1 MKKIKIALLGL
12 GNVGRGVWMILNS
25 NKEEV
30 MKRCGYEVE
39 IAKVLVRNKNKPRP
53 VQLPDKIVTTDFNE
67 ILNDDSIKIVV
78 EVMGG
83 MEPAREYM
91 LKCMEKKKHI
101 VTANKMLLATGGDE
115 LFQKADEMGIMFQ
128 YEASVAGGIPIIKG
142 IDESLTANKIETLYG
157 IVNGTTNYILSKM
170 ELEGAAFDE
179 VLKEAQ
185 EKGYAEAD
193 PTSDIE
199 SYDAQYKLSILAS
212 LAFGTKIDV
221 ANVYR
226 EGITKITDVDM
237 KYANEFKMAI
247 KLLAIAKEVDG
258 KVELRVHPTMIP
270 KKHPLANVYDSYNAV
285 FIKGNAVGDLMFYGR
300 GAGDLP
306 TGSAVV
312 SDIISIVRS
321 DVNTENENPVVK
333 NNLWKR
339 EIKAMNEVE
348 SKYYIRATVLD
359 KPGVLSEITTILGR
373 NNVSLRSVIQK
384 GDEEDGL
391 VTIVLVTHKTV
402 EGEFNAAVEEI
413 KKLNG
418 VNNIDNIIRI
428 EDFKEK

>member
-1 MKKIKIALLGL
+1 MKKVKIALLGL
-12 GNVGRGVWMILNS
+12 GNVGRGVWMIVNS
-25 NKEEV
+25 NKEEI

-39 IAKVLVRNKNKPRP
+39 VAKVLVRDKNKPRGVDIP
-53 VQLPDKIVTTDFNE
+53 NELVTTNFND
-67 ILNDDSIKIVV
+67 ILEDDSIKIVV

-83 MEPAREYM
+83 LEPAREYM
-91 LKCMEKKKHI
+91 LQCMDKKKHI

-115 LFQKADEMGIMFQ
+115 LFEKADEMGIMFN

-170 ELEGAAFDE
+170 ELEGADFDD

-199 SYDAQYKLSILAS
+199 GYDAQYKLAILAS
-212 LAFGTKIDV
+212 LAFGSKIDV
-221 ANVYR
+221 KNVYR
-226 EGITKITDVDM
+226 EGITKIEAVDM
-237 KYANEFKMAI
+237 KYAKEFKMGI
-247 KLLAIAKEVDG
+247 KLLAIAKEVNG

-270 KKHPLANVYDSYNAV
+270 KKHPLSNVYDSYNAV

-312 SDIISIVRS
+312 SDIVSIVRS
-321 DVNTENENPVVK
+321 NVETENPNPVVK

-339 EIKAMNEVE
+339 EILDMGDIE
-348 SKYYIRATVLD
+348 SKFYIRATVLD
-359 KPGVLSEITTILGR
+359 ESGVLGEITAILGSH
-373 NNVSLRSVIQK
+373 NVSIRSVIQK
-384 GDEEDGL
+384 GDEEDGQ
-391 VTIVLVTHKTV
+391 VTIVLVTHKTT
-402 EGEFNAAVEEI
+402 EAQINSAIKEI
-413 KKLNG
+413 TELKSVKE
-418 VNNIDNIIRI
+418 IDNIIRI
-428 EDFKEK
+428 EDFK

>member
-1 MKKIKIALLGL
+1 MKKVKIALLGL

-25 NKEEV
+25 NKEEI

-39 IAKVLVRNKNKPRP
+39 VAKVLVRDKNKPRGVDIP
-53 VQLPDKIVTTDFNE
+53 SELVTTDFNE
-67 ILNDDSIKIVV
+67 ILEDDSIKIVV

-83 MEPAREYM
+83 MEPARDYM
-91 LKCMEKKKHI
+91 LRCMDKKKHI

-115 LFQKADEMGIMFQ
+115 LFEKADEKGIMFQ

-170 ELEGAAFDE
+170 ELEDADFDD

-199 SYDAQYKLSILAS
+199 AYDAQYKLAILAS
-212 LAFGTKIDV
+212 LAFGSKIDV
-221 ANVYR
+221 KNIYR
-226 EGITKITDVDM
+226 EGITSIEAVDM
-237 KYANEFKMAI
+237 KYAKEFKMAI

-312 SDIISIVRS
+312 SDIVSIVRS
-321 DVNTENENPVVK
+321 NVDTENPNPVVK

-339 EIKAMNEVE
+339 EILDMGEIL
-348 SKYYIRATVLD
+348 SKFYIRATVLD
-359 KPGVLSEITTILGR
+359 ESGVLGEITAILGKH
-373 NNVSLRSVIQK
+373 NVSIRSVIQK
-384 GDEEDGL
+384 GDEEDGQ
-391 VTIVLVTHKTV
+391 VTIVLVTHKTN
-402 EGEFNAAVEEI
+402 EAQIDNAIKEI
-413 KKLNG
+413 KELKA
-418 VNNIDNIIRI
+418 VDKIDNIIRI
-428 EDFKEK
+428 EDFK

>member
-1 MKKIKIALLGL
+1 MKKVKIALLGL
-12 GNVGRGVWMILNS
+12 GNVGRGVWMIVNS
-25 NKEEV
+25 NKEEI

-39 IAKVLVRNKNKPRP
+39 VAKVLVRDKNKPRGVEIP
-53 VQLPDKIVTTDFNE
+53 NELVTTDFND
-67 ILNDDSIKIVV
+67 ILEDDSIKIVV

-83 MEPAREYM
+83 LEPAREYM
-91 LKCMEKKKHI
+91 LQCMNKKKHI

-115 LFQKADEMGIMFQ
+115 LFEKADEMGIMFS

-170 ELEGAAFDE
+170 ELEGADFDD

-199 SYDAQYKLSILAS
+199 GYDAQYKLAILAS
-212 LAFGTKIDV
+212 LAFGSKIDV
-221 ANVYR
+221 KNVYR
-226 EGITKITDVDM
+226 EGITKIEAVDM
-237 KYANEFKMAI
+237 KYAREFKMGI
-247 KLLAIAKEVDG
+247 KLLAIAKEVNG

-270 KKHPLANVYDSYNAV
+270 KKHPLSNVYDSYNAV

-312 SDIISIVRS
+312 SDIVSIVRNNV
-321 DVNTENENPVVK
+321 DTENPNPVVK

-339 EIKAMNEVE
+339 EILDMGDIK
-348 SKYYIRATVLD
+348 SKFYIRATVLD
-359 KPGVLSEITTILGR
+359 ESGVLGEITAILGKH
-373 NNVSLRSVIQK
+373 NVSIRSVIQK
-384 GDEEDGL
+384 GDEEDGQ
-391 VTIVLVTHKTV
+391 VTIVLVTHRTTESQIDK
-402 EGEFNAAVEEI
+402 AVKEI
-413 KKLNG
+413 TELKS
-418 VNNIDNIIRI
+418 VNKIDNIIRI
-428 EDFKEK
+428 EDFK

>member
-1 MKKIKIALLGL
+1 MKKVKIALLGL
-12 GNVGRGVWMILNS
+12 GNVGSGVWKILNS

-30 MKRCGYEVE
+30 MKRCGYNVEVS
-39 IAKVLVRNKNKPRP
+39 KVLVKDRNKQRP
-53 VQLPDKIVTTDFNE
+53 IQVPNEIITTDFNE
-67 ILNDDSIKIVV
+67 ILYDDDIKIVV

-83 MEPAREYM
+83 MEPSRDYI
-91 LKCMEKKKHI
+91 LKCMNKKKHI
-101 VTANKMLLATGGDE
+101 VTANKMLLATDGDE
-115 LFQKADEMGIMFQ
+115 LFQKADENGIMFQ

-179 VLKEAQ
+179 ALKEAQ

-199 SYDAQYKLSILAS
+199 SYDAQYKLAILAS

-226 EGITKITDVDM
+226 EGITKITAVDM
-237 KYANEFKMAI
+237 KYASEFKMAI
-247 KLLAIAKEVDG
+247 KLLAIAKEADG

-270 KKHPLANVYDSYNAV
+270 KKHPLANVYYSYNAV
-285 FIKGNAVGDLMFYGR
+285 FIKGNAVGDLMFYGK

-312 SDIISIVRS
+312 SDIVSIVRS
-321 DVNTENENPVVK
+321 DVNSENENPVVK
-333 NNLWKR
+333 NNLWDR
-339 EIKAMNEVE
+339 EIKVMNEVS
-348 SKYYIRATVLD
+348 SKYYVRATVLD
-359 KPGVLSEITTILGR
+359 KPGVLSEITAILGN

-391 VTIVLVTHKTV
+391 VTIVLITHKTLEV
-402 EGEFNAAVEEI
+402 QLMSSIEEV
-413 KKLNG
+413 KKLRG
-418 VNNIDNIIRI
+418 VNNINTIIRI
-428 EDFKEK
+428 EDFEEK

>member
-1 MKKIKIALLGL
+1 MKKVKIALLGL

-25 NKEEV
+25 NKEEI

-39 IAKVLVRNKNKPRP
+39 VAKVLVRDKNKPRGIEISDE
-53 VQLPDKIVTTDFNE
+53 LVTTDFNE
-67 ILNDDSIKIVV
+67 ILEDNSIKIVV

-91 LKCMEKKKHI
+91 LRCMENKKHI

-115 LFQKADEMGIMFQ
+115 LFEKADENGIMFS

-170 ELEGAAFDE
+170 ELEGADFDD

-199 SYDAQYKLSILAS
+199 GYDAQYKLAILAS
-212 LAFGTKIDV
+212 LAFGSKIDV
-221 ANVYR
+221 KNVYR
-226 EGITKITDVDM
+226 EGITKIEAVDM
-237 KYANEFKMAI
+237 KYAKEFKMGI
-247 KLLAIAKEVDG
+247 KLLAIAKETNG

-270 KKHPLANVYDSYNAV
+270 KKHPLSNVYDSYNAV
-285 FIKGNAVGDLMFYGR
+285 FIRGNAVGDLMFYGR

-312 SDIISIVRS
+312 SDIVSIVRNN
-321 DVNTENENPVVK
+321 VETENPNPVVK
-333 NNLWKR
+333 NNLWER
-339 EIKAMNEVE
+339 EILDMGLVK
-348 SKYYIRATVLD
+348 SKFYIRATVLD
-359 KPGVLSEITTILGR
+359 ESGVLGEITAILGKH
-373 NNVSLRSVIQK
+373 NVSIRSVIQK
-384 GDEEDGL
+384 GDEEDGQ
-391 VTIVLVTHKTV
+391 VTIVLVTHRTS
-402 EGEFNAAVEEI
+402 EAQIDSAVEEI
-413 KKLNG
+413 TSLKSVYK
-418 VNNIDNIIRI
+418 IDNIIRI
-428 EDFKEK
+428 EDFK

>member
-1 MKKIKIALLGL
+1 MKKVKIALLGL

-25 NKEEV
+25 NKEEI
-30 MKRCGYEVE
+30 MKRCGSEVE
-39 IAKVLVRNKNKPRP
+39 VAKVLVRDKNKPRGVDIP
-53 VQLPDKIVTTDFNE
+53 NELVTTDFNE
-67 ILNDDSIKIVV
+67 ILEDDSIKIVV

-83 MEPAREYM
+83 MEPARDYM

-115 LFQKADEMGIMFQ
+115 LFEKADEKGIMFS

-170 ELEGAAFDE
+170 ELEGADFDD

-199 SYDAQYKLSILAS
+199 GYDAQYKLAILAA
-212 LAFGTKIDV
+212 LAFGSKIDV
-221 ANVYR
+221 KNVYR
-226 EGITKITDVDM
+226 EGITKVEAVDM
-237 KYANEFKMAI
+237 EYAKEFKMGI
-247 KLLAIAKEVDG
+247 KLLAIAKEING

-270 KKHPLANVYDSYNAV
+270 KKHPLSNVYDSYNAV
-285 FIKGNAVGDLMFYGR
+285 FIRGNAVGDLMFYGR

-312 SDIISIVRS
+312 SDIVSIVRS
-321 DVNTENENPVVK
+321 NVDTENPNPVVK

-339 EIKAMNEVE
+339 EILDMDSVE
-348 SKYYIRATVLD
+348 SKYYIRANVLD
-359 KPGVLSEITTILGR
+359 ESGVLGEITAILGR
-373 NNVSLRSVIQK
+373 HNVSIRSVIQK
-384 GDEEDGL
+384 GDEEDGK
-391 VTIVLVTHKTV
+391 VTIVLVTHRTN
-402 EGEFNAAVEEI
+402 EAEINNAIEEI
-413 KKLNG
+413 KNLKS
-418 VNNIDNIIRI
+418 VNKIDNIIRI
-428 EDFKEK
+428 EDFK

>member
-1 MKKIKIALLGL
+1 MKKIRIALLGL

-30 MKRCGYEVE
+30 SKRCGYEVE
-39 IAKVLVRNKNKPRP
+39 IAKVLVRNKNKKRA
-53 VQLPDKIVTTDFNE
+53 VEIPDNIITTDFNE

-91 LKCMEKKKHI
+91 LKCMDKKKHI
-101 VTANKMLLATGGDE
+101 VTANKMLLATEGDE

-170 ELEGAAFDE
+170 ETEGAAFDD

-199 SYDAQYKLSILAS
+199 SYDAQYKLAILAS

-221 ANVYR
+221 NNVYR
-226 EGITKITDVDM
+226 EGITKIEAVDM
-237 KYANEFKMAI
+237 KYASEFNMAI

-258 KVELRVHPTMIP
+258 KVQLRVHPTMIP

-321 DVNTENENPVVK
+321 NVNTENENPVVK
-333 NNLWKR
+333 NNLWEK
-339 EIKAMNEVE
+339 EINDISTIE

-359 KPGVLSEITTILGR
+359 EPGVLSQITALFGK
-373 NNVSLRSVIQK
+373 NSVSLRSVIQK

-391 VTIVLVTHKTV
+391 VTIVLITHKTY
-402 EGEFNAAVEEI
+402 EKKFMDAMKEI
-413 KKLNG
+413 RLLRG
-418 VNNIDNIIRI
+418 VKNIDNIIRI

>member
-30 MKRCGYEVE
+30 SKRCGYEVE
-39 IAKVLVRNKNKPRP
+39 IAKVLVRNKNKKRAVEVPE
-53 VQLPDKIVTTDFNE
+53 DIITTDFDE

-91 LKCMEKKKHI
+91 LKCMDKKKHI

-170 ELEGAAFDE
+170 ETEGAAFDD

-185 EKGYAEAD
+185 EMGYAEAD

-199 SYDAQYKLSILAS
+199 SYDAQYKLAILAS
-212 LAFGTKIDV
+212 LAFGTKIDIK
-221 ANVYR
+221 NVYR
-226 EGITKITDVDM
+226 EGITKIEAVDM
-237 KYANEFKMAI
+237 KYASEFKMAI

-312 SDIISIVRS
+312 SDIVSIVRN

-339 EIKAMNEVE
+339 EIKDMSTIE
-348 SKYYIRATVLD
+348 SKYYVRATVLD
-359 KPGVLSEITTILGR
+359 EPGVLSEITALLGK

-391 VTIVLVTHKTV
+391 VTIVLVTHKTY
-402 EGEFNAAVEEI
+402 EKQLMDSMREI
-413 KKLNG
+413 KQLRG
-418 VNNIDNIIRI
+418 VKNIDNIIRI
-428 EDFKEK
+428 EDFK

>member
-1 MKKIKIALLGL
+1 MKKVKIALLGL

-25 NKEEV
+25 NKEEI

-39 IAKVLVRNKNKPRP
+39 VAKVLVRDKNKPRG
-53 VQLPDKIVTTDFNE
+53 VDILSELVTTDFDE

-91 LKCMEKKKHI
+91 IKCMDKKKHI

-115 LFQKADEMGIMFQ
+115 LFEKADEKGIMFN

-170 ELEGAAFDE
+170 DLEDADFDD

-199 SYDAQYKLSILAS
+199 SYDAQYKLAILAS
-212 LAFGTKIDV
+212 LAFGSKIDV
-221 ANVYR
+221 KNVYR
-226 EGITKITDVDM
+226 EGITKIQSVDM
-237 KYANEFKMAI
+237 KYAKEFKMAI
-247 KLLAIAKEVDG
+247 KLLAIAKEVNG

-270 KKHPLANVYDSYNAV
+270 KNHPLSNVYDSYNAV

-306 TGSAVV
+306 TGSAIV
-312 SDIISIVRS
+312 SDIVSIVRS
-321 DVNTENENPVVK
+321 NVETENPNPVVK

-339 EIKAMNEVE
+339 EILDMGSIE
-348 SKYYIRATVLD
+348 SKFYIRANVLD
-359 KPGVLSEITTILGR
+359 ESGVLGEITAILGK
-373 NNVSLRSVIQK
+373 NNVSIRSVIQK
-384 GDEEDGL
+384 GDEEEGQ
-391 VTIVLVTHKTV
+391 VTIVLVTHKTI
-402 EGEFNAAVEEI
+402 EAQINSAIEEI
-413 KKLNG
+413 KKLKS
-418 VNNIDNIIRI
+418 VNKIDNIIRI
-428 EDFKEK
+428 EDFK

>member
-1 MKKIKIALLGL
+1 MKTVKIALLGL

-25 NKEEV
+25 NKEEI
-30 MKRCGYEVE
+30 MKRSGYKVEV
-39 IAKVLVRNKNKPRP
+39 AKVLVRDKNKARD
-53 VQLPDKIVTTDFNE
+53 VEIPDDLITTDINE

-83 MEPAREYM
+83 IEPAREYM
-91 LKCMEKKKHI
+91 LKAMDKSKHI

-115 LFQKADEMGIMFQ
+115 LFEKADEKGVMFN

-142 IDESLTANKIETLYG
+142 IDESLTANKIEQLYG

-170 ELEGAAFDE
+170 ELEGADFDD

-193 PTSDIE
+193 PTSDVE
-199 SYDAQYKLSILAS
+199 AFDAQYKLAILAS
-212 LAFGTKIDV
+212 LAFGTKVDV
-221 ANVYR
+221 ENVYR
-226 EGITKITDVDM
+226 EGITKIEAVDM
-237 KYANEFKMAI
+237 KYAKEFKMGI
-247 KLLAIAKEVDG
+247 KLLAIAKEVNG

-270 KKHPLANVYDSYNAV
+270 KKHPLSNVYDSFNAV

-312 SDIISIVRS
+312 GDIVSIVRS
-321 DVNTENENPVVK
+321 GVDTENSNPVVK

-339 EIKAMNEVE
+339 EIQDMGDVE
-348 SKYYIRATVLD
+348 SKFYIRATVLD
-359 KPGVLSEITTILGR
+359 EPGVLGEITAILGDH
-373 NNVSLRSVIQK
+373 NVSLRSVIQK
-384 GDEEDGL
+384 GDEEDGQ
-391 VTIVLVTHKTV
+391 VTIVLVTHKTK
-402 EGEFNAAVEEI
+402 ELEINSAIKEISNLKAVYKIE
-413 KKLNG
+413 
-418 VNNIDNIIRI
+418 NIIRI
-428 EDFKEK
+428 EDFK

>member
-39 IAKVLVRNKNKPRP
+39 VAKILVRDKNKPRP
-53 VQLPDKIVTTDFNE
+53 VQVPDEIVTTDFNE
-67 ILNDDSIKIVV
+67 ILNDDDIKIVV

-83 MEPAREYM
+83 MEPARDYM
-91 LKCMEKKKHI
+91 LKCMDNKKHI

-115 LFQKADEMGIMFQ
+115 LFQKADEKGIMFQ

-199 SYDAQYKLSILAS
+199 SYDAQYKLAILAA

-226 EGITKITDVDM
+226 EGITKITAVDM
-237 KYANEFKMAI
+237 KYASEFKMAI

-312 SDIISIVRS
+312 SDIVSIVRS
-321 DVNTENENPVVK
+321 NVNSENENPVVK

-339 EIKAMNEVE
+339 EIKAMNEVR
-348 SKYYIRATVLD
+348 SKYYVRATVVD
-359 KPGVLSEITTILGR
+359 KPGVLSEITTILSN

-384 GDEEDGL
+384 GDEEEGV
-391 VTIVLVTHKTV
+391 VTIVLITHKTF
-402 EGEFNAAVEEI
+402 EGQLMSSVDEI
-413 KKLNG
+413 KKLSG
-418 VNNIDNIIRI
+418 VNNINNIIRI
-428 EDFKEK
+428 EYFKEK

>member
-1 MKKIKIALLGL
+1 MKKVKIALLGL

-25 NKEEV
+25 NKEEI

-39 IAKVLVRNKNKPRP
+39 VAKVLVRDKNKPRGVDIP
-53 VQLPDKIVTTDFNE
+53 NELVTTDFNE
-67 ILNDDSIKIVV
+67 VLEDDSIKIVV

-83 MEPAREYM
+83 MEPARDYM
-91 LKCMEKKKHI
+91 LRCMEKKKHI

-115 LFQKADEMGIMFQ
+115 LFEKADEMGIMFQ

-142 IDESLTANKIETLYG
+142 IDESLTANKIQNLYG

-170 ELEGAAFDE
+170 ELEDADFDE
-179 VLKEAQ
+179 ALKEAQ

-193 PTSDIE
+193 PTSDVE
-199 SYDAQYKLSILAS
+199 GYDAQYKLAILSS
-212 LAFGTKIDV
+212 LAFGSKIDV
-221 ANVYR
+221 KNVYR
-226 EGITKITDVDM
+226 EGITKIQAVDM
-237 KYANEFKMAI
+237 KYAKEFKMGI

-312 SDIISIVRS
+312 SDIVSIVRS
-321 DVNTENENPVVK
+321 NVDTENPNPVVK
-333 NNLWKR
+333 NNLWER
-339 EIKAMNEVE
+339 EILDMGDIK
-348 SKYYIRATVLD
+348 SKFYIRATVLD
-359 KPGVLSEITTILGR
+359 ESGVLGEITAILGKH
-373 NNVSLRSVIQK
+373 NVSIRSVIQK
-384 GDEEDGL
+384 GDEEDGQ
-391 VTIVLVTHKTV
+391 VTIVLVTHKTN
-402 EGEFNAAVEEI
+402 EAQIDNAIKEI
-413 KKLNG
+413 KQLKS
-418 VNNIDNIIRI
+418 VDKIDNIIRI
-428 EDFKEK
+428 EDFK

>member
-1 MKKIKIALLGL
+1 MKKVKIALLGL

-25 NKEEV
+25 NKEEI

-39 IAKVLVRNKNKPRP
+39 VAKVLVRDKNKPRGVDIP
-53 VQLPDKIVTTDFNE
+53 NELVTTDFNE
-67 ILNDDSIKIVV
+67 VLEDDSIKIVV

-115 LFQKADEMGIMFQ
+115 LFEKADEMGIMFQ

-142 IDESLTANKIETLYG
+142 IDESLTANKIQNLYG

-170 ELEGAAFDE
+170 ELEDADFDE
-179 VLKEAQ
+179 ALKEAQ

-193 PTSDIE
+193 PTSDVE
-199 SYDAQYKLSILAS
+199 GYDAQYKLAILSS
-212 LAFGTKIDV
+212 LAFGSKIDV
-221 ANVYR
+221 KNIYR
-226 EGITKITDVDM
+226 EGITKIQAVDM
-237 KYANEFKMAI
+237 KYAKEFKMGI
-247 KLLAIAKEVDG
+247 KLLAIAKEIDG

-312 SDIISIVRS
+312 SDIVSIVRS
-321 DVNTENENPVVK
+321 NVDTENPNPVVK
-333 NNLWKR
+333 NNLWER
-339 EIKAMNEVE
+339 EISDMGAIQ
-348 SKYYIRATVLD
+348 SKFYIRATVLD
-359 KPGVLSEITTILGR
+359 ESGVLGEITAILGKH
-373 NNVSLRSVIQK
+373 NVSIRSVIQK
-384 GDEEDGL
+384 GDEDDGQ
-391 VTIVLVTHKTV
+391 VTIVLVTHKTQ
-402 EGEFNAAVEEI
+402 EAQIDNAIKEI
-413 KKLNG
+413 KALKS
-418 VNNIDNIIRI
+418 VDKIDNIIRI
-428 EDFKEK
+428 EDFK

>member
-1 MKKIKIALLGL
+1 MKKVKIALLGL

-25 NKEEV
+25 NKEEI

-39 IAKVLVRNKNKPRP
+39 VAKVLVRDKNKQRGVDIPNE
-53 VQLPDKIVTTDFNE
+53 LVTTDFNE
-67 ILNDDSIKIVV
+67 ILEDDSIKIVI

-83 MEPAREYM
+83 IEPARGYM

-115 LFQKADEMGIMFQ
+115 LFEKADDEGIMFS

-170 ELEGAAFDE
+170 ELEGADFDD

-199 SYDAQYKLSILAS
+199 GYDAQYKLAILAS
-212 LAFGTKIDV
+212 LAFGSKIDV
-221 ANVYR
+221 KNVYR
-226 EGITKITDVDM
+226 EGITKIEAVDM
-237 KYANEFKMAI
+237 EYAREFKMGI
-247 KLLAIAKEVDG
+247 KLLAIAKEIDG

-270 KKHPLANVYDSYNAV
+270 KKHPLSNVYDSYNAV
-285 FIKGNAVGDLMFYGR
+285 FIRGNAVGDLMFYGR

-312 SDIISIVRS
+312 SDIVSIVRNN
-321 DVNTENENPVVK
+321 VETENPNPVVK
-333 NNLWKR
+333 NNLWER
-339 EIKAMNEVE
+339 EILDMGSIK

-359 KPGVLSEITTILGR
+359 ESGVLGEITAILGR
-373 NNVSLRSVIQK
+373 HNVSIRSVIQK
-384 GDEEDGL
+384 GDEEDGQ
-391 VTIVLVTHKTV
+391 VTIVLVTHKTF
-402 EGEFNAAVEEI
+402 ENLISNAITEI
-413 KKLNG
+413 KNLKS
-418 VNNIDNIIRI
+418 VNKIDNIIRI
-428 EDFKEK
+428 EDFK

>member
-170 ELEGAAFDE
+170 ELEGAAFED

-199 SYDAQYKLSILAS
+199 SYDAQYKLAILAS

-226 EGITKITDVDM
+226 EGITKITAVDM
-237 KYANEFKMAI
+237 KYASEFKMAI

-258 KVELRVHPTMIP
+258 RVELRVHPTMIP

>member
-1 MKKIKIALLGL
+1 MKKVKIALLGL

-25 NKEEV
+25 NKEEI

-39 IAKVLVRNKNKPRP
+39 VVKVLVRDKNKPRGVEIP
-53 VQLPDKIVTTDFNE
+53 NELVTTNFDE
-67 ILNDDSIKIVV
+67 ILNDESIKIVV

-91 LKCMEKKKHI
+91 LKCMDKKKHI

-115 LFQKADEMGIMFQ
+115 LFEKADDKGIMFN

-170 ELEGAAFDE
+170 ELEGADFDD

-185 EKGYAEAD
+185 DKGYAEAD

-199 SYDAQYKLSILAS
+199 GYDAQYKLAILAS
-212 LAFGTKIDV
+212 LAFGSKIDV
-221 ANVYR
+221 NNVYR
-226 EGITKITDVDM
+226 EGITNIKAVDM
-237 KYANEFKMAI
+237 KYAKEFKMGI
-247 KLLAIAKEVDG
+247 KLLAIAKEVEG

-270 KKHPLANVYDSYNAV
+270 KKHPLSNVYDSYNAV
-285 FIKGNAVGDLMFYGR
+285 FIRGNAVGDLMFYGR

-312 SDIISIVRS
+312 SDIVSIVRS
-321 DVNTENENPVVK
+321 NVETENSNPVVK

-339 EIKAMNEVE
+339 EILELGNIK

-359 KPGVLSEITTILGR
+359 ESGVLGEITAILGKH
-373 NNVSLRSVIQK
+373 NVSIRSVIQK
-384 GDEEDGL
+384 GDEEDGQ
-391 VTIVLVTHKTV
+391 VTIVLVTHKTF
-402 EGEFNAAVEEI
+402 ENKIESAIKEI
-413 KKLNG
+413 KDLKS
-418 VNNIDNIIRI
+418 VHNIDNIIRI
-428 EDFKEK
+428 EDFK

>member
-1 MKKIKIALLGL
+1 MKKVKIALLGL

-25 NKEEV
+25 NKEEI

-39 IAKVLVRNKNKPRP
+39 IAKVLVRDKNKPRGIEISDE
-53 VQLPDKIVTTDFNE
+53 LVTTDFNE
-67 ILNDDSIKIVV
+67 ILKDSSIKIVV

-91 LKCMEKKKHI
+91 LRCMENKKHI

-115 LFQKADEMGIMFQ
+115 LFEKADENGIMFS

-170 ELEGAAFDE
+170 ELEGADFDD

-199 SYDAQYKLSILAS
+199 GYDAQYKLAILAS
-212 LAFGTKIDV
+212 LAFGSKIDV
-221 ANVYR
+221 KNVYR
-226 EGITKITDVDM
+226 EGITKIEAVDM
-237 KYANEFKMAI
+237 KYAKEFKMGI
-247 KLLAIAKEVDG
+247 KLLAIAKETNG
-258 KVELRVHPTMIP
+258 KVEPRVHPTMIP
-270 KKHPLANVYDSYNAV
+270 KKHPLSNVYDSYNAV
-285 FIKGNAVGDLMFYGR
+285 FIRGNAVGDLMFYGR

-312 SDIISIVRS
+312 SDIVSIVRNN
-321 DVNTENENPVVK
+321 VETENPNPVVK
-333 NNLWKR
+333 NNLWER
-339 EIKAMNEVE
+339 EILDMGSVE
-348 SKYYIRATVLD
+348 SKFYIRATVLD
-359 KPGVLSEITTILGR
+359 ESGVLGEITAILGKH
-373 NNVSLRSVIQK
+373 NVSIRSVIQK
-384 GDEEDGL
+384 GDEEDGQ
-391 VTIVLVTHKTV
+391 VTIVLVTHRTS
-402 EGEFNAAVEEI
+402 EAQIDGAVEEI
-413 KKLNG
+413 TSLKSVYK
-418 VNNIDNIIRI
+418 IDNIIRI
-428 EDFKEK
+428 EDFK

>member
-39 IAKVLVRNKNKPRP
+39 VAKVLVRDKNKPRP
-53 VQLPDKIVTTDFNE
+53 VQLPDEIVTTDFNE

-91 LKCMEKKKHI
+91 LKCMNKKKHI

-170 ELEGAAFDE
+170 ELEGAAFDD

-199 SYDAQYKLSILAS
+199 SYDAQYKLAILAS

-270 KKHPLANVYDSYNAV
+270 KKHPLANVLDSYNAV

-339 EIKAMNEVE
+339 EIKDMNEVE
-348 SKYYIRATVLD
+348 SRYYIRAAVLD
-359 KPGVLSEITTILGR
+359 KPGVLSEITTILSK

-384 GDEEDGL
+384 GDEEAGS
-391 VTIVLVTHKTV
+391 VTIVLITHRTM
-402 EGEFNAAVEEI
+402 EGELNNAVDEI
-413 KKLNG
+413 KKLSG
-418 VNNIDNIIRI
+418 VKNIDNIIRI
-428 EDFKEK
+428 EDFREK

>member
-1 MKKIKIALLGL
+1 MKKVKIALLGL

-25 NKEEV
+25 NKEEI

-39 IAKVLVRNKNKPRP
+39 IAKVLVRDKNKPRGIEISDE
-53 VQLPDKIVTTDFNE
+53 LVTTDFDE
-67 ILNDDSIKIVV
+67 ILKDSSIKIVV

-91 LKCMEKKKHI
+91 LRCMENKKHI

-115 LFQKADEMGIMFQ
+115 LFEKADENGIMFS

-170 ELEGAAFDE
+170 ELEGADFDD

-199 SYDAQYKLSILAS
+199 GYDAQYKLAILAS
-212 LAFGTKIDV
+212 LAFGSKIDV
-221 ANVYR
+221 KNVYR
-226 EGITKITDVDM
+226 EGITKIEAVDM
-237 KYANEFKMAI
+237 KYAKEFKMGI
-247 KLLAIAKEVDG
+247 KLLAIAKETNG

-270 KKHPLANVYDSYNAV
+270 KKHPLSNVYDSYNAV
-285 FIKGNAVGDLMFYGR
+285 FIRGNAVGDLMFYGR

-312 SDIISIVRS
+312 SDIVSIVRNN
-321 DVNTENENPVVK
+321 VETENPNPVVK
-333 NNLWKR
+333 NNLWER
-339 EIKAMNEVE
+339 EILDMGSVE
-348 SKYYIRATVLD
+348 SKFYIRATVLD
-359 KPGVLSEITTILGR
+359 ESGVLGEITAILGKH
-373 NNVSLRSVIQK
+373 NVSIRSVIQK
-384 GDEEDGL
+384 GDEEDGQ
-391 VTIVLVTHKTV
+391 VTIVLVTHRTS
-402 EGEFNAAVEEI
+402 EAQIDGAVEEI
-413 KKLNG
+413 TSLKSVYK
-418 VNNIDNIIRI
+418 IDNIIRI
-428 EDFKEK
+428 EDFK

>member
-1 MKKIKIALLGL
+1 MKKVKIALLGL

-25 NKEEV
+25 NKEEI

-39 IAKVLVRNKNKPRP
+39 VAKVLVRDKNKPRGVEIP
-53 VQLPDKIVTTDFNE
+53 NELITTDFSE
-67 ILNDDSIKIVV
+67 ILEDESIKIVV

-83 MEPAREYM
+83 MEPARDYM
-91 LKCMEKKKHI
+91 LRCMDAKKHI

-115 LFQKADEMGIMFQ
+115 LFEKADEKGIMFS

-170 ELEGAAFDE
+170 ELEDADFGD

-199 SYDAQYKLSILAS
+199 AYDAQYKLAILAS
-212 LAFGTKIDV
+212 LAFGSKIDV
-221 ANVYR
+221 KNVYR
-226 EGITKITDVDM
+226 EGITKIEAVDM
-237 KYANEFKMAI
+237 KYAKEFKMGI
-247 KLLAIAKEVDG
+247 KLLAIAKEVNG

-270 KKHPLANVYDSYNAV
+270 KKHPLSNVYDSYNAV
-285 FIKGNAVGDLMFYGR
+285 FIRGNAVGDLMFYGR

-312 SDIISIVRS
+312 SDIVSIVRS
-321 DVNTENENPVVK
+321 NVDTDNSNPVVK

-339 EIKAMNEVE
+339 EILEMGYVE

-359 KPGVLSEITTILGR
+359 ESGVLGEITAILGR
-373 NNVSLRSVIQK
+373 HNVSIRSVIQK
-384 GDEEDGL
+384 GDEEDGQ
-391 VTIVLVTHKTV
+391 VTIVLVTHRTK
-402 EGEFNAAVEEI
+402 EAQIDNAIEEI
-413 KKLNG
+413 KSLKS

-428 EDFKEK
+428 EDFK

>member
-53 VQLPDKIVTTDFNE
+53 VQLPDEIVTTDFNE

-83 MEPAREYM
+83 MEPARDYI

-128 YEASVAGGIPIIKG
+128 YEASVAGGIPIIKC
-142 IDESLTANKIETLYG
+142 IDESLTANKVETLYG

-170 ELEGAAFDE
+170 ELEGAAFGD

-199 SYDAQYKLSILAS
+199 SYDAQYKLAILAS

-221 ANVYR
+221 DNVYR

-237 KYANEFKMAI
+237 KYASELKMAI
-247 KLLAIAKEVDG
+247 KLLAIAKEING
-258 KVELRVHPTMIP
+258 RVELRVHPTMIP

-312 SDIISIVRS
+312 SDIVSIVRS

-339 EIKAMNEVE
+339 EIKVMSEVE
-348 SKYYIRATVLD
+348 SKYYVRATVLD
-359 KPGVLSEITTILGR
+359 EPGVLSEITTILGK

-391 VTIVLVTHKTV
+391 VTIVLVTHKTI
-402 EGEFNAAVEEI
+402 EAELMKSIKEI
-413 KKLNG
+413 KELKG
-418 VNNIDNIIRI
+418 VNKIDNIIRI
-428 EDFKEK
+428 EDFKQK